1 MSNIKILDDNGRISI
16 PKDLRDKLQF
26 ENGDVLKL
34 LAEDG
39 DLLIRKVSIL
49 DHEGNSDT
57 EIMNSIQNAFNSL
70 SQKEKLKL
78 TNKLIKMIERMG

>member
-1 MSNIKILDDNGRISI
+1 MSNIKILDDKGRISI

-57 EIMNSIQNAFNSL
+57 EIMESIQNAFNSL

-78 TNKLIKMIERMG
+78 TNKLIKIIERMA